1 MRSTHIKRTKQSNIK
16 KQQACITTSICSL
29 LETLTRVHIVLFSA
43 VKQIHCAHVTCD
55 SEWVTVFFARSFNI
69 QQSGVL
75 TALFGVNMVLI
86 LHFFL
91 RRILIVT
98 LWPAVGDPLF
108 VDWLCSCHVACMH
121 ARFVI
126 TGIFCVP
133 VSKTRAAGLRSTWL
147 LAMATL
153 TSSSGWPLQGG
164 MTLTWRPP
172 LATLPLTWLLWMDTS
187 TLSLWVSVLLLKMW
201 KTSQFYPYVSAIAH
215 LVDHSTEN
223 LGTMLMQVW
232 VPGAAR
238 VFSPGVNFQ
247 CRLFLTVPI
256 HPCVQLQN
264 MPAFYVNTCAHIFF
278 QYRNKWL
285 CQVSH
290 RMASDFSASLNL
302 HSVLFRYAWKQQ
314 ESWEGWCKWRW
325 LRAKDGFQDMECS
338 RHSPWVSRVFVCR
351 LTGCCVSVL
360 VLCVCTG
367 CCVSVLGVVC
377 TGCLSVCTG
386 CCVSVQGGVC
396 LYWVVCVCTGCCLY
410 WVLCVCTGWCLFALG
425 VVCTGCSGCCVS
437 VLGVVCLH

>member
-1 MRSTHIKRTKQSNIK
+1 
-16 KQQACITTSICSL
+16 
-29 LETLTRVHIVLFSA
+29 
-43 VKQIHCAHVTCD
+43 
-55 SEWVTVFFARSFNI
+55 
-69 QQSGVL
+69 
-75 TALFGVNMVLI
+75 
-86 LHFFL
+86 
-91 RRILIVT
+91 
-98 LWPAVGDPLF
+98 
-108 VDWLCSCHVACMH
+108 
-121 ARFVI
+121 
-126 TGIFCVP
+126 
-133 VSKTRAAGLRSTWL
+133 
-147 LAMATL
+147 
-153 TSSSGWPLQGG
+153 
-164 MTLTWRPP
+164 
-172 LATLPLTWLLWMDTS
+172 
-187 TLSLWVSVLLLKMW
+187 
-201 KTSQFYPYVSAIAH
+201 
-215 LVDHSTEN
+215 
-223 LGTMLMQVW
+223 
-232 VPGAAR
+232 
-238 VFSPGVNFQ
+238 
-247 CRLFLTVPI
+247 
-256 HPCVQLQN
+256 

-410 WVLCVCTGWCLFALG
+410 WVLCVCTGCCLFALG

-437 VLGVVCLH
+437 VLGVVCLHWVLFVCTGCIGCCVSVLGVVCTGCCVSVLGVVCLCWVLCVLFVCTGCCVGCRFSMPWERTLGARRWTSRRRFTWPPERECLTCTSLVSGKQGLSFLQVVSCCFRHAKLRVFFQRKESRVWQMCCFSDPQGEKKNALIVEVKHPVSREDCALVKHD